1 MVEKKLVGKVA
12 VVTGAAS
19 GIGKTSAI
27 LFADEGAS
35 VVVADIDSYGGEET
49 IRQIKARR
57 GEAVFV
63 KTDVSNENQVRSMI
77 SEAVKMYGSVD
88 VLFNNAGIT
97 SKPHSIA
104 ISDLTE
110 EEWDRVLNVNL
121 KSVFFCSRN
130 VFPVMKKKGGGS
142 IINVSS
148 IAVLHFKPEITAYTV
163 SKAAVIVLTKLFAVD
178 GAPYNIRVNCILP
191 SEIDTPMLQRA
202 WAERYGTY
210 KPVTAGPLAN
220 RIGKPEEVAEV
231 VLFLASDESSWVSGA
246 CIEVTGTRHIL
257 QRNARYEPT
266 SDQR

>member
-1 MVEKKLVGKVA
+1 MGKVT
-12 VVTGAAS
+12 VITGAGS

-35 VVVADIDSYGGEET
+35 VVVADIDPHSGGET
-49 IRQIKARR
+49 VRQIKAR
-57 GEAVFV
+57 GGKAVFV
-63 KTDVSNENQVRSMI
+63 KTDVSNEGQVRSMI
-77 SEAVKMYGSVD
+77 NKAVKVFGGVD

-130 VFPVMKKKGGGS
+130 VFPVMKKRGGGS

-148 IAVLHFKPEITAYTV
+148 IAVLLFPPEITAYTV
-163 SKAAVIVLTKLFAVD
+163 SKAAVITLTKLFAVE
-178 GAPYNIRVNCILP
+178 GAQCNIRVNCILP
-191 SEIDTPMLQRA
+191 SEIDTPMLRQA
-202 WAERYGTY
+202 WTEQYGTY
-210 KPVTAGPLAN
+210 KPVTSGPLAD

-246 CIEVTGTRHIL
+246 CIEVTGSRHIL
-257 QRNARYEPT
+257 QRNARYEPIR
-266 SDQR
+266 DQR